1 MDIYLPLPD
10 DFIVFIP
17 CKTDSKKKINR
28 ILRYLR
34 DNNNVII
41 IGDENIY
48 HSDINYL
55 NKNYDMMDR
64 RYEYCLNIISKAKMV
79 VCPISD

>member
-1 MDIYLPLPD
+1 MDLPD

-28 ILRYLR
+28 VLKHLQ

-41 IGDENIY
+41 IGDDDIY
-48 HSDINYL
+48 HSDHNYL
-55 NKNYDMMDR
+55 NKSFDMIER

-79 VCPISD
+79 VCPLSD